1 MIVTALTRR
10 LRSLL
15 IALAVLALSAGA
27 VLAGRSALSA
37 PVLPDVAVTHADGS
51 DDRPGDAEETEP
63 GEAPEAEPGDT
74 EETPEAEVPETAAP
88 DGGSSAPADAST
100 AVHPDNHGKLVSEA
114 AQGPTPAGSDNHGQ
128 YVRTIA
134 QDNHG
139 HDTAAA
145 ATKKAKPTR

>member
-1 MIVTALTRR
+1 MTVLTRR

-37 PVLPDVAVTHADGS
+37 PVRPDVAVTHADGAGGS
-51 DDRPGDAEETEP
+51 GDAEETEP
-63 GEAPEAEPGDT
+63 GEAPETDQGDT
-74 EETPEAEVPETAAP
+74 DKTETPEALAP
-88 DGGSSAPADAST
+88 DGAAGGADAAAPANAGT
-100 AVHPDNHGKLVSEA
+100 AGVHPDNHGKLVSEA
-114 AQGPTPAGSDNHGQ
+114 AQAPTPAGSDNHGQ

-134 QDNHG
+134 MDNHG
-139 HDTAAA
+139 HDTAAQ

>member
-1 MIVTALTRR
+1 MTALTRR

-37 PVLPDVAVTHADGS
+37 PVQPDRTVTHAEGS
-51 DDRPGDAEETEP
+51 DTEAGEAKETEETEP
-63 GEAPEAEPGDT
+63 AEAPETEMGDADET
-74 EETPEAEVPETAAP
+74 ETPDADAP
-88 DGGSSAPADAST
+88 DGDTST

-114 AQGPTPAGSDNHGQ
+114 AQGDTPATGFDNHGQ

-139 HDTAAA
+139 KTQAAAA
-145 ATKKAKPTR
+145 ATKHATKTKTR

>member
-10 LRSLL
+10 LRSVL

-37 PVLPDVAVTHADGS
+37 PVQPDRTVTQAEGS
-51 DDRPGDAEETEP
+51 DQETGQVGETEETEP
-63 GEAPEAEPGDT
+63 AEAPETEPAEAPETETPDANAPAGDT
-74 EETPEAEVPETAAP
+74 T
-88 DGGSSAPADAST
+88 T

-114 AQGPTPAGSDNHGQ
+114 AQGPTPATGFDNHGQ
-128 YVRTIA
+128 FVRTIA

-139 HDTAAA
+139 KTQAAAA
-145 ATKKAKPTR
+145 ATKHATKTKTH

>member
-37 PVLPDVAVTHADGS
+37 PVHPDGAVAHTEGADTETGET
-51 DDRPGDAEETEP
+51 EETEP
-63 GEAPEAEPGDT
+63 AEAPETETVDT
-74 EETPEAEVPETAAP
+74 GETQTDAN
-88 DGGSSAPADAST
+88 APAADAT
-100 AVHPDNHGKLVSEA
+100 TGVHPDNHGKLVSEA
-114 AQGPTPAGSDNHGQ
+114 ASGPTPAGFDNHGA

-139 HDTAAA
+139 KAAAAA
-145 ATKKAKPTR
+145 ATTKHTTKTKAH